1 MGADQQIPGISYD
14 PKTACFLFGKQPYHK
29 VPREFLDLEME
40 RPNIPEE
47 YNKKVF
53 ALIEMAT
60 DDGRRCQ
67 RPLNWCAWF

>member
-1 MGADQQIPGISYD
+1 MEVQGIKFDPRTNCYLLGPPPHAKIP
-14 PKTACFLFGKQPYHK
+14 K
-29 VPREFLDLEME
+29 EFLDLEMD

-60 DDGRRCQ
+60 DDVRRC
-67 RPLNWCAWF
+67 